1 MTKDLI
7 TPGTLAERWNVTIA
21 TLSQWRWNGRGPQYL
36 KLGRRV
42 MYRIQDIAAFED
54 QKTYRDT
61 SHATATNRDT
71 SYATATNR
79 DTSYAANADA

>member
-42 MYRIQDIAAFED
+42 MYRIQDIAEFED

-61 SHATATNRDT
+61 SHASTTTYRDT
-71 SYATATNR
+71 SHA
-79 DTSYAANADA
+79 SHGGM